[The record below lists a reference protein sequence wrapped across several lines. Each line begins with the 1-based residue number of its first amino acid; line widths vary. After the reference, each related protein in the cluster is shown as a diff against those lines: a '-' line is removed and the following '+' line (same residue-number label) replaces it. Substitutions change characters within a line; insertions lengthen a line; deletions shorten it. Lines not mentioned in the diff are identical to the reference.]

1 MTIPARVRE
10 WLDQQQVRYEV
21 IPHREV
27 YTAQE
32 VAGATHIPGRAYAK
46 VVILKGRQGLMMA
59 VLPAMCRLDVV
70 RMRQVVNDSTA
81 SLDPEAD
88 FAKIFTDCEP
98 GAMPAFGNLYGVPVY
113 CDHHLTKEAT
123 ITFPAGSHHEVI
135 RIASKDF
142 LQVTGAQVQE
152 ICTGAQK
159 EAA

>member
-10 WLDQQQVRYEV
+10 WLDQQQVQYEI

-59 VLPAMCRLDVV
+59 VLPAMCRLDIV
-70 RMRQVVNDSTA
+70 RMRHVVNDSTA
-81 SLDPEAD
+81 SLDPESD
-88 FAKIFTDCEP
+88 FAQTFVGCEP

-113 CDHHLTKEAT
+113 CDQHLTKETT

-135 RIASKDF
+135 RIAFQDF
-142 LQVTGAQVQE
+142 LRLTGAQVQD
-152 ICTGAQK
+152 ICTSAQE

>member
-1 MTIPARVRE
+1 MTVPARVRE
-10 WLDQQQVRYEV
+10 WLDQQQVRYEI

-32 VAGATHIPGRAYAK
+32 VAGATHIPGRAFAK

-70 RMRQVVNDSTA
+70 RVRHVVNDSTA

-88 FAKIFTDCEP
+88 FAQTFAGCEP

-113 CDHHLTKEAT
+113 CDQHLMNETT
-123 ITFPAGSHHEVI
+123 IAFPAGSHHEVI

-142 LQVTGAQVQE
+142 LRITGAQVQE
-152 ICTGAQK
+152 ICTIAHEQ
-159 EAA
+159 AA